1 MGLQL
6 DMWTNTD
13 CVQREQYTCVITT
26 TVTDPEDTTALDSQL
41 HLHSDILDFNV
52 FPNSEKTGDNIKSW
66 LLFRGKNSAN
76 KKDFFNS
83 PDSPKHLDQDSDAG
97 G

>member
-1 MGLQL
+1 MDLQL

-13 CVQREQYTCVITT
+13 SVQRDQYVCVIMT
-26 TVTDPEDTTALDSQL
+26 TVTETEDVTTLDAQL
-41 HLHSDILDFNV
+41 RLRSDILDSNV

-83 PDSPKHLDQDSDAG
+83 NDRPEHSDQDSDAG

>member
-1 MGLQL
+1 MVLQL

-13 CVQREQYTCVITT
+13 CVQMEQYTCVIMT
-26 TVTDPEDTTALDSQL
+26 TVTEPEDATSLDTQL
-41 HLHSDILDFNV
+41 RLYSDILDFNV

-66 LLFRGKNSAN
+66 LLFRDKNSAN

-83 PDSPKHLDQDSDAG
+83 PDSPEHSDQDSEVG